1 MVRFFRW
8 LLFPFSIL
16 YALVVRFR
24 NWAYDS
30 GLFKSTSFNL
40 PVVVIG
46 NLSVGGT
53 GKSPMT
59 EYVLQLM
66 KPYLNVA
73 ILSRGYG
80 RKTVGF
86 RYVETDDTAK
96 LVGDE
101 PLQIKRKFPDSM
113 VTVCEDRVW
122 AIHNIQDEVDAVLL
136 DDAYQH
142 RKLKPRFSILLL
154 DYESMQHPILPLPTG
169 NFREPLSG
177 SKRADVV
184 VVTKCPDELPVP
196 IKSMLSE
203 RLRKY
208 SSAPIFYTKIHYQ
221 QLQRVDGSLLENKTG
236 VDRIALVVTG
246 IAKPQPLLDYLQPQF
261 KEIIHL
267 AYRDHHSFSP
277 TDLQKISQTFA
288 HIDTSEKII
297 ITTEKDM
304 QRLPPSFVEKHP
316 LYFLPIEQVFLY
328 DQAPAFDRIVKRA
341 FAC

>member
-1 MVRFFRW
+1 MVQFFRW
-8 LLFPFSIL
+8 LFFPFSIL
-16 YALVVRFR
+16 YTLVVRFR
-24 NWAYDS
+24 NWAYDNR
-30 GLFKSTSFNL
+30 LFKSTSFDL
-40 PVVVIG
+40 PVVIIG

-59 EYVLQLM
+59 EYVLRLM
-66 KPYLNVA
+66 KPYLNVSV
-73 ILSRGYG
+73 LSRGYG
-80 RKTVGF
+80 RKTKGF
-86 RYVETDDTAK
+86 RYVATHDTAK

-101 PLQIKRKFPDSM
+101 PLQMKRKFPDSM

-122 AIHNIQDEVDAVLL
+122 AIQKIQSQVDAVLL

-142 RKLKPRFSILLL
+142 RRLKPQFSILLL
-154 DYESMQHPILPLPTG
+154 DYESMQHPILLLPSG
-169 NFREPLSG
+169 NFREPLAG

-184 VVTKCPDELPVP
+184 VITKCPDEVPVP
-196 IKSMLSE
+196 IKSALSE

-208 SSAPIFYTKIHYQ
+208 TSAPIFYTKIGYQ
-221 QLQRVDGSLLENKTG
+221 PLQQVDGSLLENKSR
-236 VDRIALVVTG
+236 VDHIALVVTG

-267 AYRDHHSFSP
+267 AYRDHHSFSL
-277 TDLQKISQTFA
+277 TDLQKISRTFA

-304 QRLPPSFVEKHP
+304 QRLPPSFIEKHP